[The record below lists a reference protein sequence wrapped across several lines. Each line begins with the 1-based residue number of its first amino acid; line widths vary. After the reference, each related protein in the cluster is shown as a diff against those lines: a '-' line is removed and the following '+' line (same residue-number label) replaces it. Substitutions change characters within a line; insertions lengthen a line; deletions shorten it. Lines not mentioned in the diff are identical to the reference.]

1 MAYSVSFNVANDALQ
16 AEGRN
21 AFAEIYAWAGA
32 TIPDPNNPGQTIPN
46 PVGTTKAQ
54 FVDFKL
60 KQFYKEVI
68 RAARRKTAAA
78 AIVVTPVGD

>member
-1 MAYSVSFNVANDALQ
+1 MAFTVSFNVANDSLQ
-16 AEGRN
+16 TEGRN

-32 TIPDPNNPGQTIPN
+32 TVPNPNNPGQTIPN
-46 PVGTTKAQ
+46 PEGATKAQ

-68 RAARRKTAAA
+68 RAARRKTAEA
-78 AIVVTPVGD
+78 AIVVAPVGD

>member
-1 MAYSVSFNVANDALQ
+1 MAFTVSFNIANDALQ

-21 AFAEIYAWAGA
+21 AFADIYNWAGA

-46 PVGTTKAQ
+46 PEGTTKAQ

-60 KQFYKEVI
+60 KQFYKNVI
-68 RAARRKTAAA
+68 RAARRKTAEA
-78 AIVVTPVGD
+78 AIVVAPVGD